1 MPRFVY
7 SILLLILISLSV
19 LIYLITTKVPNEQHA
34 VPAFLFTLFIFMSGV
49 SSLVSFY
56 IAKLRTKRKETT
68 ELKQLY
74 RTAFKK
80 SAFLSAYLIGLM
92 ILRINDLFSVLTAL
106 LFTITCFLGPYLL
119 SRFFR

>member
-1 MPRFVY
+1 MPRFMY
-7 SILLLILISLSV
+7 SILFLILCSLSA
-19 LIYLITTKVPNEQHA
+19 LIYLTTTKAPHDQNA
-34 VPAFLFTLFIFMSGV
+34 LPAFLIVLFIFMSGV
-49 SSLVSFY
+49 SSVVSFY
-56 IAKLRTKRKETT
+56 IAKLRTRNKETA

-92 ILRINDLFSVLTAL
+92 ILRINDLFSILTAL
-106 LFTITCFLGPYLL
+106 LFTVTYFLAPYLL